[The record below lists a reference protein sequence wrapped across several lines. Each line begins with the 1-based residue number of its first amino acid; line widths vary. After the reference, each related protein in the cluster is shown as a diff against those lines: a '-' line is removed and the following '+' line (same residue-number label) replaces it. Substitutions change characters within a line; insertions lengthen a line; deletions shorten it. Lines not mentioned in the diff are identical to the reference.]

1 MHYTFSFNVVIK
13 KQNLRCIRPFFSV
26 VIKKNKNKKEEE
38 LDYTTTTLMQFK
50 MQDLKK
56 KNVFILKS
64 KNLKKNL

>member
-1 MHYTFSFNVVIK
+1 MHQTFFQCSN
-13 KQNLRCIRPFFSV
+13 
-26 VIKKNKNKKEEE
+26 KKNKNKKEEE

-64 KNLKKNL
+64 KNLKKNLQYGEATWSNHDV